1 MKGFFKDFQEFIS
14 RGNVMDLA
22 VAVIIG
28 AAFSNIV
35 SSMVKDVINPV
46 LGFFVGK
53 PDFTNLFLVLK
64 PVENYTG
71 PYTYEALTKAGAT
84 VLGYGAFLT
93 AVVQFLLLAF
103 VIFWLIRVVTI
114 VRKKIEAQTAKLL
127 ADKEAEQKA
136 EEAAKPAPVPAD
148 VQLLQEIR
156 DLLKEK
162 KAARA

>member
-1 MKGFFKDFQEFIS
+1 M
-14 RGNVMDLA
+14 
-22 VAVIIG
+22 
-28 AAFSNIV
+28 
-35 SSMVKDVINPV
+35 
-46 LGFFVGK
+46 
-53 PDFTNLFLVLK
+53 
-64 PVENYTG
+64 ENYSG

-103 VIFWLIRVVTI
+103 VIFWLIRIVTI
-114 VRKKIEAQTAKLL
+114 VRKKIEEQTAKLL

-136 EEAAKPAPVPAD
+136 EEAAKLAPVPAD